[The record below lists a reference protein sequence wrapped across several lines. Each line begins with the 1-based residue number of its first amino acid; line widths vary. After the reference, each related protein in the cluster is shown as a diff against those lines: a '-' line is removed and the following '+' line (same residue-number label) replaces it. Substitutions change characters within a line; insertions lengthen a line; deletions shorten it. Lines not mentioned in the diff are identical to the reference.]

1 MFNINKSIRVKACL
15 AYDILCNKNNY
26 IQKGNE
32 YKVKKKDY
40 FYYVLVGDLDNLKKE
55 IEKNKNL
62 LTEKD
67 SLGRTLL
74 YLAARNG
81 YYNICDYL
89 LKNGSNVN
97 ATQKDV
103 STPLHGEAYYDQE
116 IIVQLLL
123 EYVQIPK

>member
-1 MFNINKSIRVKACL
+1 
-15 AYDILCNKNNY
+15 
-26 IQKGNE
+26 
-32 YKVKKKDY
+32 
-40 FYYVLVGDLDNLKKE
+40 
-55 IEKNKNL
+55 L

-67 SLGRTLL
+67 SFGKTLL
-74 YLAARNG
+74 YLVARNG

-89 LKNGSNVN
+89 LKKGSNIN
-97 ATQKDV
+97 ETQKDV